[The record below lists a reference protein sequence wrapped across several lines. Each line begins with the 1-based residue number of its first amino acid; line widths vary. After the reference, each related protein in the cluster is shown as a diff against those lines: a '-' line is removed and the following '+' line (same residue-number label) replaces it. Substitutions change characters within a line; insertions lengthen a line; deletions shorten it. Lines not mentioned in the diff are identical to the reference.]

1 MPVLVVEPETAPDKL
16 RGCGVHPPN
25 LHKCPGGVSGRGVV
39 LAARAADG
47 GLAVL
52 ESGRLSCAIG
62 GCQPVKALGPGMFP
76 LELPPVALISQQ
88 HLRSR
93 WPTSL
98 APVAVYYQELLA
110 AHGGGGS

>member
-39 LAARAADG
+39 LAADG

-76 LELPPVALISQQ
+76 LVLPPVARISQQ